1 MVEFENFKWCF
12 ICEKMDMMKNV
23 VKDIMIVFLLVL
35 DDFDRACKVVDENDK
50 GDLFVEGIGLVYK
63 KFYNILEQKGFK
75 FMEING
81 EDFDLELYEVLMEV
95 FVFLEEQKGKIIDIV
110 EKGYWFND
118 KIICYVKVVVG
129 K

>member
-1 MVEFENFKWCF
+1 
-12 ICEKMDMMKNV
+12 MMKNV